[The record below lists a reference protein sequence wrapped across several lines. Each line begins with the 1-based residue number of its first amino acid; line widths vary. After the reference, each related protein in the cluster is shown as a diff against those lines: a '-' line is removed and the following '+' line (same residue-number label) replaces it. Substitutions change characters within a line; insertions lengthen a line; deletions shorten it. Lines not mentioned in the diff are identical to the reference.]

1 VFDVPFPMPYCAKK
15 QGMER
20 HNRSGMPNS
29 TQKVGHYLGGDLQV
43 FEDSKFILK
52 KTERILGKK

>member
-1 VFDVPFPMPYCAKK
+1 MPYCAKK

-20 HNRSGMPNS
+20 YNRSGMPNS

-43 FEDSKFILK
+43 IEDSKFILEK
-52 KTERILGKK
+52 GEGSLGKK